1 MLGAS
6 ARLSCLHTP
15 VETSTPPCRRGKLH
29 IPRSRLRRDLA
40 HFAAPPLHREPAS
53 AGLRDAFGYVSASSI
68 SLGPASG
75 ATSLISL
82 PLLFIANPLP
92 LGFAMI
98 LEMFGQ
104 APYRAFPPPAKTY
117 SLRCST
123 FSGQTRF
130 AGLCPDLGRGNT
142 AYLRQLARLGTHTVW
157 GIADCRTRPS
167 DSLHCSIS
175 VRRIVLHF
183 CNV

>member
-15 VETSTPPCRRGKLH
+15 VETSTPPK
-29 IPRSRLRRDLA
+29 
-40 HFAAPPLHREPAS
+40 
-53 AGLRDAFGYVSASSI
+53 VS
-68 SLGPASG
+68 
-75 ATSLISL
+75 
-82 PLLFIANPLP
+82 
-92 LGFAMI
+92 
-98 LEMFGQ
+98 Q

-130 AGLCPDLGRGNT
+130 AGLCPDLGNGF
-142 AYLRQLARLGTHTVW
+142 ASSASHQLAFIREHTLSVRELQTA
-157 GIADCRTRPS
+157 GRVPS

-175 VRRIVLHF
+175 VRRSVLHF
-183 CNV
+183 CNVYRSAPFSAAGYSTPWVSTRMDWITTGFLGLSFIMLRGTREISTAFSTFSVIRPKAA